1 MSGNTLGLIR
11 NSFVGSNLRLDR
23 VSPYRNGTVHC
34 GSWYYPEFLN
44 PKSEIETGNLPQSHG
59 HKRIE
64 KISTDHFGYASIF
77 SICFCSK
84 ILRHL
89 AGLNF
94 GIRAKGTVLC
104 VPAIRGVGRGCW

>member
-1 MSGNTLGLIR
+1 VRTDTGCGKIGRSFGKSRGAARMRMGYLKITKGFDYSG
-11 NSFVGSNLRLDR
+11 LRAA
-23 VSPYRNGTVHC
+23 SHSG
-34 GSWYYPEFLN
+34 FN
-44 PKSEIETGNLPQSHG
+44 PKSGIETGNLPQSLG

-84 ILRHL
+84 FLRHL

-94 GIRAKGTVLC
+94 GIRV
-104 VPAIRGVGRGCW
+104 